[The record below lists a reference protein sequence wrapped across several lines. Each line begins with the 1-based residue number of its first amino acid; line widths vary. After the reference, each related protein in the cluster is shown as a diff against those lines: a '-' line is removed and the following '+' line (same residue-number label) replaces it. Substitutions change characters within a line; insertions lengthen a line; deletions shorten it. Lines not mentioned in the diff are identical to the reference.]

1 MSRTIADILGCA
13 SPTNTRE
20 PHDFYATPHECTE
33 ALIAAE
39 GDRLPAQVWD
49 PCCGAGD
56 ISMVLQRH
64 GREVVSTDLIDRGCG
79 QGGVDFLLQRTAP
92 ARAIVTNPPF
102 NRAEAFLRHAAK
114 LGVEYVAFL
123 HKAHW
128 LNAAER
134 GSLVET
140 VWCPARCYLLQW
152 RPDFK
157 NQGSPTMDC
166 NWYVFT
172 RGSMRARSWTSS
184 VSVAADQSAAA
195 AARIIGAAR
204 FSPLDV

>member
-1 MSRTIADILGCA
+1 MAG
-13 SPTNTRE
+13 
-20 PHDFYATPHECTE
+20 ATFS
-33 ALIAAE
+33 I
-39 GDRLPAQVWD
+39 
-49 PCCGAGD
+49 
-56 ISMVLQRH
+56 VLQRH

-134 GSLVET
+134 GSMVESVLCT
-140 VWCPARCYLLQW
+140 AWCYLLQYCAL
-152 RPDFK
+152 RAGTGAHVAK
-157 NQGSPTMDC
+157 ACGGS
-166 NWYVFT
+166 
-172 RGSMRARSWTSS
+172 
-184 VSVAADQSAAA
+184 
-195 AARIIGAAR
+195 
-204 FSPLDV
+204 

>member
-1 MSRTIADILGCA
+1 M
-13 SPTNTRE
+13 
-20 PHDFYATPHECTE
+20 
-33 ALIAAE
+33 
-39 GDRLPAQVWD
+39 
-49 PCCGAGD
+49 
-56 ISMVLQRH
+56 LQRR
-64 GREVVSTDLIDRGCG
+64 GREVVSTHLIDRGCG
-79 QGGVDFLLQRTAP
+79 QGGVDFLLQRTAL

-172 RGSMRARSWTSS
+172 EGAQLDI
-184 VSVAADQSAAA
+184 VCSVAADQSAAA
-195 AARIIGAAR
+195 ARIIGAAHTL
-204 FSPLDV
+204 SPNPAPGPGKKRTWASLRR